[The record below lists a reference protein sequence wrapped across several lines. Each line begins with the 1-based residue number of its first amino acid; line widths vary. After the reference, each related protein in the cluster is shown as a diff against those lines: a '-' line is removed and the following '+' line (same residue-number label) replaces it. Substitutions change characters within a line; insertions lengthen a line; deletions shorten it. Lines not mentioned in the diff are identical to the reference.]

1 MAKKNI
7 ASLAYEL
14 AESLAPELGV
24 EIWDVEYKKEGA
36 DYFLRVFIDKE
47 DGVSID
53 DCEKFS
59 RVISVALDKEDP
71 IESHYYLEISSAG
84 LDRQLRKPEH
94 FNRFLGSD
102 VDIKLFKPIN
112 GRKELLEAKLLEYTP
127 ELVRVLFSGEEQA
140 LEAKDISQVRLSVK
154 F

>member
-7 ASLAYEL
+7 ASVVHEL
-14 AESLAPELGV
+14 ALSLALKQEV

-36 DYFLRVFIDKE
+36 DYFLRVFIDKK
-47 DGVSID
+47 DGITIN

-59 RVISVALDKEDP
+59 REFSDILDREDP
-71 IESHYYLEISSAG
+71 IENHYYLEISSAG
-84 LDRQLRKPEH
+84 LDRQLKKPEH
-94 FNRFLGSD
+94 FNAFIGSD

-112 GRKELLEAKLLEYTP
+112 GSKELLEAKLLEYTP
-127 ELVRVLFSGEEQA
+127 EAVKVHFSGEERTV
-140 LEAKDISQVRLSVK
+140 ETKDISQVRLTVK